1 MNMRRIYRI
10 VFFVF
15 SFITATFLF
24 ACASDEELLAVND
37 VKDEL
42 LVCDLGSFADSVGGT
57 VIGDWRRT
65 GGEGV
70 EVSATEEGLDVTY
83 SFTRESSSNNSDVL
97 CRLDFTKT
105 LSVELDSGDILHV
118 SISECYN
125 ATTQSASSL
134 SLLSIVSPR
143 MLSMVKLAVFR
154 RFRWMGRRLVNCW
167 RPMVSR
173 KQLSVLSA
181 VRWTFSSTPTCV
193 LVNRGHKAFRKSQDP
208 QDCDVLVA
216 RRAENDTSVVKYS
229 AVSLCP
235 VSREQGW

>member
-134 SLLSIVSPR
+134 SVEYRI
-143 MLSMVKLAVFR
+143 
-154 RFRWMGRRLVNCW
+154 
-167 RPMVSR
+167 
-173 KQLSVLSA
+173 SA
-181 VRWTFSSTPTCV
+181 NA
-193 LVNRGHKAFRKSQDP
+193 LDGEAGG
-208 QDCDVLVA
+208 L
-216 RRAENDTSVVKYS
+216 S
-229 AVSLCP
+229 AVSLDGSEARELLEADGLSQTVERLIGSPMDFFIDSYVCF
-235 VSREQGW
+235 SEQGS